1 MIQIFPESYFQTE
14 YNLKSWGLKLVAA
27 FSCKEIL
34 MKFKIPENNSLIW
47 ISSF

>member
-27 FSCKEIL
+27 FSSKEIL